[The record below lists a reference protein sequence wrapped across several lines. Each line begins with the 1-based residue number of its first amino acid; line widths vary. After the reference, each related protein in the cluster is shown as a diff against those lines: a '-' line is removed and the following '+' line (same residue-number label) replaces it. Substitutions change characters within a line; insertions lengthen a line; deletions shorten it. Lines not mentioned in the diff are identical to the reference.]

1 MKKLVF
7 TLLTI
12 LTIASLSACSGEENS
27 KGGNTSSSTPKVP
40 SQIVLN
46 YSDETEVNRYE
57 FIFEEGGVGVLKNYE
72 KYHAS
77 GHIDKYESQFSY
89 YLYPNFLSIDI
100 SGSLRWHNPDKSITH
115 AERHFYYVDGYLY
128 HSSEAAA
135 HRAYG
140 NGKKVE
146 VSW

>member
-27 KGGNTSSSTPKVP
+27 KGGNTSSSTPEVP

-72 KYHAS
+72 KYHYIPTEI
-77 GHIDKYESQFSY
+77 G
-89 YLYPNFLSIDI
+89 LY
-100 SGSLRWHNPDKSITH
+100 
-115 AERHFYYVDGYLY
+115 
-128 HSSEAAA
+128 
-135 HRAYG
+135 
-140 NGKKVE
+140 
-146 VSW
+146 